1 MGYVEIRMGERN
13 GAHYAAPRP
22 RARSASR
29 PECSRG
35 RWRHPVRARGEFRVD
50 DRFDQLLGYVE
61 RPIYLR
67 HGAPR
72 LPPTSAPSCRI
83 FRYSPPAL
91 PLQFKGARLFNG
103 DISKWDVSKVGY
115 QGLQNMFYDACRFNA
130 DIGTWDVARSLSFD
144 STVGPPSPPPAH

>member
-1 MGYVEIRMGERN
+1 MGGRN
-13 GAHYAAPRP
+13 GAHCALLDPCP
-22 RARSASR
+22 LRSAPSA
-29 PECSRG
+29 RG
-35 RWRHPVRARGEFRVD
+35 RWRHPVRARGEVRVD

-130 DIGTWDVARSLSFD
+130 DIGIDVTCR
-144 STVGPPSPPPAH
+144 